1 MSGEAVLV
9 PGLWMPRAA
18 LALFAARLRA
28 AGFATQ
34 VFGYPGRGP
43 FEENIKRFAA
53 WCRDRGA
60 REVSFV
66 GHSLGGALILHTLLR
81 HEDLSAK
88 RVVLVGS
95 PVRGCLAGRR
105 FARNALGRWMVG
117 RSAPLWEEC
126 EPRWTRREPLGVV
139 AGTLPVGL
147 GRLLYR
153 LPAPNDGVVT
163 VSETEVTGMRERAL
177 VPVGHSGLI
186 VSRRVSE
193 LTANFLREGRF
204 G

>member
-1 MSGEAVLV
+1 MSGEVVLV

-34 VFGYPGRGP
+34 VFGYPGRGS
-43 FEENIKRFAA
+43 FHENIERFAA
-53 WCRDRGA
+53 YCRGM
-60 REVSFV
+60 REASFV
-66 GHSLGGALILHTLLR
+66 GHSLGGVLILHALSR
-81 HEDLSAK
+81 HADLATK
-88 RVVLVGS
+88 GIVLIGS

-105 FARNALGRWMVG
+105 FARSALGRWMVG
-117 RSAPLWEEC
+117 QSAPLWDEC
-126 EPRWTRREPLGVV
+126 EPRWIRREPLGVV
-139 AGTLPVGL
+139 AGTLQAGL

-163 VSETEVTGMRERAL
+163 VSETEVTGMRDRTL

-186 VSRRVSE
+186 VSGRVAE

-204 G
+204 R